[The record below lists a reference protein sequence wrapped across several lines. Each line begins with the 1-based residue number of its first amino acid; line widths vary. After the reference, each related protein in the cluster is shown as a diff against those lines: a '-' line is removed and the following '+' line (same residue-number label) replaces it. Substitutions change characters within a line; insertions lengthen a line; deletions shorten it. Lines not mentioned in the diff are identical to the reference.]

1 MKLICLQENLKRGLN
16 IVEKIIG
23 KNSTLPILNNI
34 LLQTQQNYLKLS
46 STNLE
51 MGINCWI
58 PVKVEKEGSIAVPI
72 KILSG
77 FISNLPSEKVF
88 LETKNLILSIKL
100 LNYKAIIN
108 SESPKDFPIIPK
120 ITGLTIFNLTNEVF
134 KKSLN
139 QIIISASMV
148 ENRPEINGVFINITK
163 KKIIIAATDSF
174 RLSEKT
180 IYLNQDLDQDLSF
193 ILPFRSAQELLRIL
207 SERTGDLGAILGKNQ
222 ILFSIDGGNTGEP
235 KIELISRL
243 IDGNFPDYKQLIPKN
258 FKTKVIMRR
267 VDLLNAVKIGSVFSG
282 RINDIK
288 FNIFS
293 SGEEIQISAKNFES
307 GENISKVKADVSGDD
322 LEITFNYRYIID
334 GLNSMVSD
342 NIFLGFNGS
351 SQPALIKPIDD
362 KDYSYIVMPIRNQ

>member
-51 MGINCWI
+51 IGINCWI
-58 PVKVEKEGSIAVPI
+58 PVKVEKEGGIAVPI

-77 FISNLPSEKVF
+77 FISNLPSEKVS

-139 QIIISASMV
+139 QIIISASIV

-180 IYLNQDLDQDLSF
+180 IYLNQDLNQDLSF

-207 SERTGDLGAILGKNQ
+207 SEGTGDLGAILGKNQ

-258 FKTKVIMRR
+258 FKTKVIMRK

-288 FNIFS
+288 FNIS
-293 SGEEIQISAKNFES
+293 SGGEEIQISAKNFES